1 MNLAKY
7 LALNPIAEDHY
18 MLKVLPN
25 GFVEEY
31 WEKQRC
37 NSGIIIPGTSL
48 MNKGLTGFIYLMWLL
63 WLFVGISIV
72 SDIFMESIEAITSQ
86 TQIIV
91 VKDPETGEE

>member
-1 MNLAKY
+1 
-7 LALNPIAEDHY
+7 
-18 MLKVLPN
+18 
-25 GFVEEY
+25 
-31 WEKQRC
+31 
-37 NSGIIIPGTSL
+37 
-48 MNKGLTGFIYLMWLL
+48 MNKGLTGFIYLLWLL